1 MPKVIY
7 IGGGVVPT
15 YRSSALYNGASVSTF
30 TFSGMAIGPA
40 SPGRLVVLGLVTSFA
55 TTCTLNGNA
64 MTEYR
69 RPGTGGDSFLRFYV
83 LEWATD
89 TTADFVITR
98 AAAVAQLSVAVWS
111 VEGAS
116 SAVPADW
123 DVCGGTI
130 SPPAVVSVQAGDGL
144 IGFASPAGSPG
155 DHAMVGVS
163 TDFSVDG
170 AFTAYDLGGVAEI
183 SATNASYSVDLTPYD
198 AAAFIG
204 AIAFR

>member
-1 MPKVIY
+1 MPRIIH

-15 YRSSALYNGASVSTF
+15 YRSAALYNGASVSTF
-30 TFSGMAIGPA
+30 SFSGMAIGPA
-40 SPGRLVVLGLVTSFA
+40 SPGRLIVLGLMTSFA
-55 TTCTLNGNA
+55 TTCSLNGNA

-98 AAAVAQLSVAVWS
+98 AAAVTQLSVAVWS

-123 DVCGGTI
+123 DACGGTVA
-130 SPPAVVSVQAGDGL
+130 PPVVVSVQAGDGL
-144 IGFASPAGSPG
+144 IGFASTVGSPG
-155 DHAMVGVS
+155 DHAMTGVS
-163 TDFSVDG
+163 TAFAVDG
-170 AFTAYDLGGVAEI
+170 AFTAYDLGGVAEV
-183 SATNASYSVDLTPYD
+183 AAANAAYSVDLTPYD
-198 AAAFIG
+198 AGASIG

>member
-40 SPGRLVVLGLVTSFA
+40 SPGRLVVLGLVTTFS

-144 IGFASPAGSPG
+144 IGFASTAGSPG

-183 SATNASYSVDLTPYD
+183 SAADAAYSVDLSPYVSS
-198 AAAFIG
+198 AFVG

>member
-1 MPKVIY
+1 MPRIIH

-15 YRSSALYNGASVSTF
+15 YRSAALYNGASVSTF
-30 TFSGMAIGPA
+30 SFSGMAIGPA
-40 SPGRLVVLGLVTSFA
+40 SPGRLIVLGLMTSFA
-55 TTCTLNGNA
+55 TTCSLNGNA

-98 AAAVAQLSVAVWS
+98 AAAVTQLSVAVWS

-123 DVCGGTI
+123 DACGGTVA
-130 SPPAVVSVQAGDGL
+130 PPVVVSVQPGDGL
-144 IGFASPAGSPG
+144 IGFASTVGSPG
-155 DHAMVGVS
+155 DHAMTGVS
-163 TDFSVDG
+163 TAFAVDG
-170 AFTAYDLGGVAEI
+170 AFTAYDLGGVAEV
-183 SATNASYSVDLTPYD
+183 AAANAAYSVDLTPYD
-198 AAAFIG
+198 AGASIG

>member
-1 MPKVIY
+1 MPRIIH

-15 YRSSALYNGASVSTF
+15 YRSSALYDGASVSTF

-40 SPGRLVVLGLVTSFA
+40 SPGRLIVLGLMTSFA
-55 TTCTLNGNA
+55 TTSTLNGNA

-98 AAAVAQLSVAVWS
+98 AAAVTQLSVAVWS

-123 DVCGGTI
+123 DTCGGTVA
-130 SPPAVVSVQAGDGL
+130 PPVVVSVQAGDGL
-144 IGFASPAGSPG
+144 IGFASTVGSPG
-155 DHAMVGVS
+155 DHAMTGVS
-163 TDFSVDG
+163 TAFAVDG
-170 AFTAYDLGGVAEI
+170 AFTAYDLGGVAEV
-183 SATNASYSVDLTPYD
+183 AAANAAYSVDLTPYD
-198 AAAFIG
+198 AGASIG